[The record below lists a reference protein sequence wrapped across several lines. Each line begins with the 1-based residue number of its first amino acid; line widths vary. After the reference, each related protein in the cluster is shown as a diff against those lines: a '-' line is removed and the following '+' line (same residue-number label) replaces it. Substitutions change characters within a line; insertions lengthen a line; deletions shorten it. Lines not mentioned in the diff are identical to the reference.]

1 MAFLRL
7 AFFPGATATHWA
19 ALVAAVGDVEAP
31 PARRA
36 FAAGPLQGG
45 WQVVQLWDTRDDLD
59 AFNEAVYLPAL
70 ERGLVFPN
78 PPVVTDVETEVAWVD
93 GRLV

>member
-19 ALVAAVGDVEAP
+19 AVMAAVGAVEAP
-31 PARRA
+31 PARRT
-36 FAAGPLQGG
+36 FAAGPVEGG
-45 WQVVQLWDTRDDLD
+45 WQVVQLWDTREDLD
-59 AFNEAVYLPAL
+59 AFNDAVFFPAL
-70 ERGLVFPN
+70 DRGPLFPSA
-78 PPVVTDVETEVAWVD
+78 PVVTDVETEVAWVD